1 MEQYA
6 RWSETFYSVL
16 SILRNQITGMAN
28 DALAN
33 NAMLLNFDAIMA
45 RLDFVFNDK
54 RPIRI
59 IEQELS
65 ALSQGK

>member
-6 RWSETFYSVL
+6 RWSERFYSVL
-16 SILRNQITGMAN
+16 SILRNKKTGMAN
-28 DALAN
+28 DALTN

-45 RLDFVFNDK
+45 RLDFVFDDK